1 MTIFGIHYSEEGKM
15 NWERLIFRTLYL
27 LSAKKCDLFK
37 RRYKTAKYQNN
48 KIILIHDGKE
58 TVLPPFAYV
67 KGLHLEFGGNNNT
80 VRLEC
85 PFQIYHSQICFKGDN
100 NQVSFGKNARGVFN
114 FILNHNNNHICLGN
128 RVETG
133 NFSATL
139 HGDKLIIGNN
149 CMFSDDIQVWTDG
162 HSVIDA
168 KTRKLLN
175 PAGHTIQIGDH
186 VWIGQGVV
194 LLKRTNIPSNCIVA
208 HSSVVTKA
216 FDKENCVYAG
226 NPAKAVKRGINWNK
240 SSPVAYNPETAN
252 PLF

>member
-1 MTIFGIHYSEEGKM
+1 M

-27 LSAKKCDLFK
+27 LSTKKCDLFK

-67 KGLHLEFGGNNNT
+67 KGLHLEFNGNNNT
-80 VRLEC
+80 VCIEY
-85 PFQIYHSQICFKGDN
+85 PSQIHHSKISFNGDN
-100 NQVSFGKNARGVFN
+100 NQVNFGKNAKGVFH
-114 FILNHNNNHICLGN
+114 FQLNHNNNHICLGN
-128 RVETG
+128 RVEAG
-133 NFSATL
+133 HFSATL

-149 CMFSDDIQVWTDG
+149 CMFSSDIKVWTDG
-162 HSVIDA
+162 HAVIDA
-168 KTRKLLN
+168 KTKKLLN

-186 VWIGQGVV
+186 VWISQDVV

-216 FDKENCVYAG
+216 FHEENCVYAG
-226 NPAKAVKRGINWNK
+226 NPAKVVKTGINWNGA
-240 SSPVAYNPETAN
+240 SPYTYNPEKAN